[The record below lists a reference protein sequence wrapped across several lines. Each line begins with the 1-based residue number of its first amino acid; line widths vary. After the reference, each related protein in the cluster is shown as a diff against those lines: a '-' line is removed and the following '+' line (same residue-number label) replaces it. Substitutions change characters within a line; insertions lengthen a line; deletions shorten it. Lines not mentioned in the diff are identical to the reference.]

1 MDYQPYKSLL
11 VNLNRQLSGPLD
23 VSSVFTNE
31 ADLKYYITNGKETNG
46 ISSYWENRST
56 YPYEGQIISLV
67 TDKEVL
73 LFKLIASKSEP
84 GTFDTIPLIDQTHIE
99 NLEKKMFVCLTQK
112 EYDELGEIDP
122 NTPYLIIEG

>member
-1 MDYQPYKSLL
+1 MNYQSYASLL
-11 VNLNRQLSGPLD
+11 LNLTRQMAGPLD
-23 VSSVFTNE
+23 VSSVFTSE
-31 ADLKYYITNGKETNG
+31 ADLKYYVTKKQESNGV
-46 ISSYWENRST
+46 SSYWKEIT
-56 YPYEGQIISLV
+56 PYPYEGQIVSLV
-67 TDKEVL
+67 TDDKVL
-73 LFKLIASKSEP
+73 LFKLVASKSKP